1 MNSST
6 DNVFPSQF
14 PVLIRSDYFKQV
26 LLRMAGVENPSFQG
40 SGFGTVNCQ
49 FDQGDQNQNPWEQFS
64 AIRNDDGTVSF
75 ESLSFP
81 SNFLRMAGVSNPSFH
96 GAGFGTVNC
105 QASIGPYEKFKINV
119 LSQAANGVQVAI
131 ESNQFASNFL
141 RVDGGSNPHFQG
153 SGFGTVNCQA
163 TVGAYEKLHL
173 GALLD
178 DSVDTLVQWFSP
190 DNPPTQA
197 QIDELI
203 TAIITGTTPPAPQH
217 EAWEFLQLQDH
228 EQASLDAIDLD
239 SISPCNL
246 AIATACIDFLL
257 MVMSMI
263 GIYIVRNDAMIK
275 AAVQALGKNASGLEI
290 TLTSL
295 ANASIIPRQ
304 AVLLFNFLNK
314 LFNISFLKG
323 VIKTLVNG
331 FSWLTVAIVAVTFIA
346 QVTAW
351 IVTAGGAMIAQ
362 YIIMGTAIA
371 TSVAAL
377 LADIVTVG
385 KKCSS
390 GECELQPGLA

>member
-49 FDQGDQNQNPWEQFS
+49 FEQADPQQNPWEQFS
-64 AIRNDDGTVSF
+64 AIRNTDGTVSF
-75 ESLSFP
+75 ESLAFP
-81 SNFLRMAGVSNPSFH
+81 SNFLRMAGVENPSFN
-96 GAGFGTVNC
+96 GSGFGTVNC
-105 QASIGPYEKFKINV
+105 QASIGPYEKFRINV

-141 RVDGGSNPHFQG
+141 RMDGGSNPHFQG

-163 TVGAYEKLHL
+163 TVGAYETLHL

-178 DSVDTLVQWFSP
+178 DSVATLVQWFYP

-197 QIDELI
+197 QIDQLI

-239 SISPCNL
+239 SISPCVL
-246 AIATACIDFLL
+246 AIGTTCIDVLL
-257 MVMSMI
+257 LLLSLLGIRIIRTDNMI
-263 GIYIVRNDAMIK
+263 Q
-275 AAVQALGKNASGLEI
+275 AAVQALGNNIAGLEVII
-290 TLTSL
+290 TAISK
-295 ANASIIPRQ
+295 ASTVAKQ
-304 AVLLFNFLNK
+304 AVLVFNLLGQFA
-314 LFNISFLKG
+314 NITFLKG
-323 VIKTLVNG
+323 VIKSIVNG
-331 FSWLTVAIVAVTFIA
+331 FSWWTAAIVAVTFIA
-346 QVTAW
+346 QVAAW
-351 IVTAGGAMIAQ
+351 IATGGALLIAQ
-362 YIIMGTAIA
+362 YVLIGAAAAAIVA
-371 TSVAAL
+371 DAVSVA
-377 LADIVTVG
+377 I
-385 KKCSS
+385 KCSS